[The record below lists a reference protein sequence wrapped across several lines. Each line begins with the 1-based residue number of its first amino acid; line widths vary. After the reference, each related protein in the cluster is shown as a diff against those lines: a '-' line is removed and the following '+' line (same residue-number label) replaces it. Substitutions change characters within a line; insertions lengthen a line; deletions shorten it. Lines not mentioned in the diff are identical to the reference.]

1 MPKSF
6 TAVIHKDKESGMY
19 FGIFPSVHGAHTEAE
34 TIDELQVKL
43 QEVLELCLE
52 EMDAEE
58 IELLPEFTGN
68 IQIAVNI

>member
-1 MPKSF
+1 MARNF
-6 TAVIHKDKESGMY
+6 VAITQKDKESGMY
-19 FGIFPSVHGAHTEAE
+19 FGIFPGISGAHTEAE
-34 TIDELQVKL
+34 TIGELQVRL
-43 QEVLELCLE
+43 REVLELCLE

>member
-1 MPKSF
+1 MSHNF
-6 TAVIHKDKESGMY
+6 VAMIQKDRESGMY
-19 FGIFPSVHGAHTEAE
+19 FGIFPGISGAHTEAE
-34 TIDELQVKL
+34 TIDELQLKL

-52 EMDAEE
+52 SMDTNE